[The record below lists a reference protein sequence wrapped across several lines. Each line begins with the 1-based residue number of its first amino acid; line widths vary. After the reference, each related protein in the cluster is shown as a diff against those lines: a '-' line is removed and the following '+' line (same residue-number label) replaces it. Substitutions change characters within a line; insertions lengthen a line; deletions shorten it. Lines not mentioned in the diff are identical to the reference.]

1 MKNPFFTII
10 NDRYERRTHSR
21 EDNVD
26 MIQKSCT
33 DKVITSREC
42 QKGIQIFLELV
53 KIQFTCD
60 VSVIL
65 AFNEAMAQIYVP

>member
-1 MKNPFFTII
+1 
-10 NDRYERRTHSR
+10 
-21 EDNVD
+21 